1 VRLGLSL
8 GLSQPRGGAAPV
20 FDPATLALTGWW
32 RDFAGSP
39 WAGTASAG
47 TSGTPTLSSGSAPG
61 VGASMNGHAV
71 ADFDGAGDNLFS
83 SAATATHFTN
93 AAGGAAVLF
102 NADTAAAAA
111 AEAYDDRPL
120 ISDENGRF
128 ALVHTA
134 SGIRATIYNG
144 AAWVITPS
152 IACATGA
159 YHWAFAWWTGGTLYV
174 QLDGGTPQ
182 SIAIGGSGVNLG
194 AGLLKLG
201 ENYDTTKDYDGK
213 VADVMTMASAWT
225 AGNITDIV
233 DYGNDR
239 YGLAL

>member
-1 VRLGLSL
+1 
-8 GLSQPRGGAAPV
+8 
-20 FDPATLALTGWW
+20 
-32 RDFAGSP
+32 
-39 WAGTASAG
+39 
-47 TSGTPTLSSGSAPG
+47 
-61 VGASMNGHAV
+61 
-71 ADFDGAGDNLFS
+71 
-83 SAATATHFTN
+83 
-93 AAGGAAVLF
+93 
-102 NADTAAAAA
+102 
-111 AEAYDDRPL
+111 
-120 ISDENGRF
+120 
-128 ALVHTA
+128 
-134 SGIRATIYNG
+134 
-144 AAWVITPS
+144 
-152 IACATGA
+152 
-159 YHWAFAWWTGGTLYV
+159 V